1 MVLNDYMLPCLNKK
15 LFGIECFG
23 CGTQRAISLIL
34 EGKFVEAFQMYP
46 AVYTVLLFF
55 GFVIINFI
63 DKKRNYGNIIVGLAI
78 INAIIMV
85 VSYFIRHH

>member
-1 MVLNDYMLPCLNKK
+1 MALDDYMLPCLNKK

-23 CGTQRAISLIL
+23 CGTQRAISLIF
-34 EGKFVEAFQMYP
+34 EGKFAEAFQMFP
-46 AVYTVLLFF
+46 AIYTVLLFF
-55 GFVIINFI
+55 GFIIINFI